1 MTRERTNRPFLGT
14 LPGLILGCL
23 VSCGLW
29 GSAYPCVKIGYEL
42 FGITG
47 SDVASRL
54 VFAGTRFTIAG
65 IMVVVGV
72 SIAQRRAL
80 LPAKRDLGAI
90 GILALFQTVL
100 QYFFFYGGLSHAAG
114 VTSSIIG
121 AAAYFFAILFA
132 ALIFKTENLTRKAV
146 IGCAI
151 GFAGVVLVNLG
162 GSGDAAFSFALNG
175 EGFVLLSS
183 VAGAISTC
191 FIAVLGRTHD
201 SVLLSGWQFVTGGIV
216 LLGCGLAMGGSL
228 CPISPG
234 PALALILYMG
244 FISAMAYT
252 LWSRLLA
259 ANPVSRVSIF
269 GFMTP
274 VSGAAMSAVLLGE
287 TDAVNPLFAL
297 IALAL
302 VSAGIV
308 IVNRPNSQ

>member
-1 MTRERTNRPFLGT
+1 MTRERTDRPFLGT

-42 FGITG
+42 FDITG

-132 ALIFKTENLTRKAV
+132 ALIFKTESLTRKAV

-162 GSGDAAFSFALNG
+162 GSGDAAFSFALDG
-175 EGFVLLSS
+175 EGFILLSS
-183 VAGAISTC
+183 IAGAISTC

-201 SVLLSGWQFVTGGIV
+201 SVLLSGWQFVTGGVV

-228 CPISPG
+228 CPVSPG
-234 PALALILYMG
+234 PAFTLILYMG

-274 VSGAAMSAVLLGE
+274 VFGAAMSAVLLGE

>member
-1 MTRERTNRPFLGT
+1 MGT

-80 LPAKRDLGAI
+80 LPAKRDLSAI

-132 ALIFKTENLTRKAV
+132 ALIFKTESLTRKAV

-175 EGFVLLSS
+175 EGFILLSS

-201 SVLLSGWQFVTGGIV
+201 SVLLSGWQFVTGGVV

-274 VSGAAMSAVLLGE
+274 VFGAAMSAVLLGE

>member
-1 MTRERTNRPFLGT
+1 MTRERTDKSFLGT

-80 LPAKRDLGAI
+80 LPAKRDLSAI

-100 QYFFFYGGLSHAAG
+100 QYSFFYGGLSHAAG

-146 IGCAI
+146 IGCTI

-175 EGFVLLSS
+175 EGFILLSS
-183 VAGAISTC
+183 IAGAISTC

-201 SVLLSGWQFVTGGIV
+201 SVLLSGWQFVTGGVV

-228 CPISPG
+228 CPVSPG
-234 PALALILYMG
+234 PAFTLILYMG

-274 VSGAAMSAVLLGE
+274 VFGAAMSAVLLGE

>member
-80 LPAKRDLGAI
+80 LPAKRDLSAI

-132 ALIFKTENLTRKAV
+132 ALIFKTESLTRKAV

-162 GSGDAAFSFALNG
+162 SGDAAFSFALNG
-175 EGFVLLSS
+175 EGFILLSS

-201 SVLLSGWQFVTGGIV
+201 SVLLSGWQFVTGGVV

-274 VSGAAMSAVLLGE
+274 VFGAAMSAVLLGE

>member
-80 LPAKRDLGAI
+80 LPAKRDLSAI

-132 ALIFKTENLTRKAV
+132 ALIFKTESLTRKAV

-162 GSGDAAFSFALNG
+162 GSGDAAFSFTLNG
-175 EGFVLLSS
+175 EGFILLSC

-201 SVLLSGWQFVTGGIV
+201 SVLLSGWQFVTGGVV

-228 CPISPG
+228 CPVSPG

-274 VSGAAMSAVLLGE
+274 VFGAAMSAVLLGE

>member
-1 MTRERTNRPFLGT
+1 MTRERTDKPFLGT

-23 VSCGLW
+23 ISCGLW

-42 FGITG
+42 FGIAGT
-47 SDVASRL
+47 DVASRL

-80 LPAKRDLGAI
+80 LPAKCDLGAI

-146 IGCAI
+146 IGCTI

-175 EGFVLLSS
+175 EGFILLSS
-183 VAGAISTC
+183 IAGAISTC

-201 SVLLSGWQFVTGGIV
+201 SFLLSGWQFVTGGVV

-228 CPISPG
+228 CPVSPG
-234 PALALILYMG
+234 PAFTLILYMG

-274 VSGAAMSAVLLGE
+274 VFGAAMSAVLLGE

>member
-80 LPAKRDLGAI
+80 LPAKRDLSAI

-132 ALIFKTENLTRKAV
+132 TLIFKTENLTRKAI
-146 IGCAI
+146 IGCTI

-175 EGFVLLSS
+175 EGFILLSS

-201 SVLLSGWQFVTGGIV
+201 SVLLSGWQFVTGGVV

-234 PALALILYMG
+234 PAFALILYMG

-259 ANPVSRVSIF
+259 ANTVSRVSIF

-274 VSGAAMSAVLLGE
+274 VFGAAMSVVLLGE

-308 IVNRPNSQ
+308 IVNRPSSQ

>member
-42 FGITG
+42 FGIAG
-47 SDVASRL
+47 SDVVSRL

-146 IGCAI
+146 IGCTI

-175 EGFVLLSS
+175 EGFILLSS
-183 VAGAISTC
+183 IAGAISTC

-201 SVLLSGWQFVTGGIV
+201 SVLLSGWQFVTGGVV

-234 PALALILYMG
+234 PAFTLILYMG

-274 VSGAAMSAVLLGE
+274 VFGAAMSAVLLGE

-308 IVNRPNSQ
+308 IVNRPSSQ

>member
-1 MTRERTNRPFLGT
+1 MTRERTDRPFLGT

-54 VFAGTRFTIAG
+54 VFAGMRFTIAG

-146 IGCAI
+146 IGCTI

-175 EGFVLLSS
+175 EGFILLSS
-183 VAGAISTC
+183 IAGAISTC
-191 FIAVLGRTHD
+191 FIAVLGRTHN
-201 SVLLSGWQFVTGGIV
+201 SVLLSGWQFVTGGVV

-228 CPISPG
+228 CPVSPG
-234 PALALILYMG
+234 PALTLILYMG

-274 VSGAAMSAVLLGE
+274 VFGAAMSAVLLGE
-287 TDAVNPLFAL
+287 TDAVNPWFAL

>member
-42 FGITG
+42 FGIAG

-80 LPAKRDLGAI
+80 LPAKRDLSAI

-146 IGCAI
+146 IGCTI

-175 EGFVLLSS
+175 EGFILLSS

-201 SVLLSGWQFVTGGIV
+201 SVLLSGWQFVTGGVV

-228 CPISPG
+228 CPVSPG
-234 PALALILYMG
+234 PAFTLILYMG

-274 VSGAAMSAVLLGE
+274 VFGAAMSAVLLGE

>member
-146 IGCAI
+146 IGCTI

-175 EGFVLLSS
+175 EGFILLSS
-183 VAGAISTC
+183 IAGAISTC
-191 FIAVLGRTHD
+191 FIAVLGSTHD
-201 SVLLSGWQFVTGGIV
+201 SVLLSGWQFGTGGVV

-228 CPISPG
+228 CPISPRARAR
-234 PALALILYMG
+234 PHPLYG
-244 FISAMAYT
+244 LYLGHGIHPLVKASRRKSREPREY
-252 LWSRLLA
+252 LWVHDARLWRSD
-259 ANPVSRVSIF
+259 VC
-269 GFMTP
+269 
-274 VSGAAMSAVLLGE
+274 GAPGRDRRRE
-287 TDAVNPLFAL
+287 PLVCPHRAR
-297 IALAL
+297 ARKR
-302 VSAGIV
+302 GH
-308 IVNRPNSQ
+308 RYRQQTE

>member
-80 LPAKRDLGAI
+80 LPAKRDLSAI

-132 ALIFKTENLTRKAV
+132 ALIFKTESLTRKAV

-175 EGFVLLSS
+175 EGFILLSS

-201 SVLLSGWQFVTGGIV
+201 SVLLSGWQFVTGGVV

-274 VSGAAMSAVLLGE
+274 VFGAAMSAVLLGE
-287 TDAVNPLFAL
+287 ADAVNPLFAL

>member
-132 ALIFKTENLTRKAV
+132 ALIFKTENLTRRAV

-175 EGFVLLSS
+175 EGFILLSS

-201 SVLLSGWQFVTGGIV
+201 SVLLSGWQFVTGGVV

-228 CPISPG
+228 CPVSPG
-234 PALALILYMG
+234 PAFTLILYMG

-274 VSGAAMSAVLLGE
+274 VFGAAMSAVLLGE

>member
-1 MTRERTNRPFLGT
+1 MTRERTDKPFLGT

-42 FGITG
+42 FGIAGT
-47 SDVASRL
+47 DVASRL

-72 SIAQRRAL
+72 SLAQRRAL
-80 LPAKRDLGAI
+80 LPAKRDLSAI

-175 EGFVLLSS
+175 EGFILLSS

-201 SVLLSGWQFVTGGIV
+201 SVLLSGWQFVTGGVV

-228 CPISPG
+228 CPVSPG
-234 PALALILYMG
+234 PAFTLILYMG

-274 VSGAAMSAVLLGE
+274 VFGAAMSAVLLGE

>member
-1 MTRERTNRPFLGT
+1 MTRERTDKPFLGT

-65 IMVVVGV
+65 IMVVVGI

-80 LPAKRDLGAI
+80 LPAKRDLSAI

-146 IGCAI
+146 IGCTI

-175 EGFVLLSS
+175 EGFILLSS

-201 SVLLSGWQFVTGGIV
+201 SVLLSGWQFVTGGVV
-216 LLGCGLAMGGSL
+216 LLGCGLAMRGSL
-228 CPISPG
+228 CPVSPG
-234 PALALILYMG
+234 PAFTLILYMG

-274 VSGAAMSAVLLGE
+274 VFGAAMSAVLLGE

-308 IVNRPNSQ
+308 IVNRPSSQ

>member
-1 MTRERTNRPFLGT
+1 MGT

-23 VSCGLW
+23 ISCGLW

-146 IGCAI
+146 IGCTI

-175 EGFVLLSS
+175 EGFILLSS

-191 FIAVLGRTHD
+191 FISVLGRTHD

-216 LLGCGLAMGGSL
+216 LLACGLAMGGSL

-274 VSGAAMSAVLLGE
+274 VFGAAMSAVLLGE

>member
-1 MTRERTNRPFLGT
+1 MTCERTNRPFLGT

-42 FGITG
+42 FGIAGT
-47 SDVASRL
+47 DVASRL

-121 AAAYFFAILFA
+121 TAAYFFAILFA

-162 GSGDAAFSFALNG
+162 GSGDTAFSFALDG
-175 EGFVLLSS
+175 EGFILLSS
-183 VAGAISTC
+183 IAGAISTC

-201 SVLLSGWQFVTGGIV
+201 SVLLSGWQFITGGV
-216 LLGCGLAMGGSL
+216 MLFGCGLAMGGSL

-274 VSGAAMSAVLLGE
+274 VFGAAMSAVLLGE
-287 TDAVNPLFAL
+287 TDTVNPLFAL

>member
-146 IGCAI
+146 IGCTI

-175 EGFVLLSS
+175 EGFILLSS
-183 VAGAISTC
+183 IAGAISTC

-201 SVLLSGWQFVTGGIV
+201 SVLLSGWQFVTGGVV

-234 PALALILYMG
+234 PAFTLILYMG

-274 VSGAAMSAVLLGE
+274 VFGAAMSAVLLGE
-287 TDAVNPLFAL
+287 TEAVNPLFAL

>member
-1 MTRERTNRPFLGT
+1 MTRERTDKPFLGT

-80 LPAKRDLGAI
+80 LPAKRDLSAI

-146 IGCAI
+146 IGCTI

-175 EGFVLLSS
+175 EGFILLSS
-183 VAGAISTC
+183 VASAISTC
-191 FIAVLGRTHD
+191 FIAVLGRTHN
-201 SVLLSGWQFVTGGIV
+201 SVLLSGWQFVTGGVV

-228 CPISPG
+228 CPVSPG
-234 PALALILYMG
+234 PAFTLILYMG

-274 VSGAAMSAVLLGE
+274 VFGAAMSAVLLGE

>member
-146 IGCAI
+146 IGCTI

-175 EGFVLLSS
+175 EGFILLSS
-183 VAGAISTC
+183 IAGAISTC
-191 FIAVLGRTHD
+191 FIAVLGRTHN
-201 SVLLSGWQFVTGGIV
+201 SVLLSGWQFVTGGVV

-228 CPISPG
+228 CPVSPG
-234 PALALILYMG
+234 PAFTLILYMG

-274 VSGAAMSAVLLGE
+274 VFGAAMSAVLLGE
-287 TDAVNPLFAL
+287 TDAVNPWFAL

>member
-1 MTRERTNRPFLGT
+1 MTRERTDKPILGT

-23 VSCGLW
+23 ISCGLW

-72 SIAQRRAL
+72 SLAQRRAL

-146 IGCAI
+146 IGCTI

-175 EGFVLLSS
+175 EGFILLSS
-183 VAGAISTC
+183 IAGAISTC

-201 SVLLSGWQFVTGGIV
+201 SVLLSGWQFITGGVV

-259 ANPVSRVSIF
+259 TNPVSRVSIF

-274 VSGAAMSAVLLGE
+274 VFGAAMSAVLLGE

>member
-1 MTRERTNRPFLGT
+1 MTRERTDKPFLGT

-42 FGITG
+42 FGIAGT
-47 SDVASRL
+47 DVASRL

-72 SIAQRRAL
+72 SLAQRRAL

-146 IGCAI
+146 IGCTI

-175 EGFVLLSS
+175 EGFILLSS

-201 SVLLSGWQFVTGGIV
+201 SVLLSGWQFVTGGVV

-228 CPISPG
+228 CPVSPG
-234 PALALILYMG
+234 PAFTLILYMG

-252 LWSRLLA
+252 LWSRLLT

-274 VSGAAMSAVLLGE
+274 VFGAAMSAVLLGE
-287 TDAVNPLFAL
+287 ADAVNPLFAL

>member
-1 MTRERTNRPFLGT
+1 M
-14 LPGLILGCL
+14 ILGCL

-80 LPAKRDLGAI
+80 LPAKRDLSAI

-132 ALIFKTENLTRKAV
+132 ALIFKTESLTRKAV

-175 EGFVLLSS
+175 EGFILLSS

-201 SVLLSGWQFVTGGIV
+201 SVLLSGWQFVTGGVV

-274 VSGAAMSAVLLGE
+274 VFGAAMSAVLLGE

>member
-80 LPAKRDLGAI
+80 LPAKRDLSAI

-132 ALIFKTENLTRKAV
+132 ALIFKTESLTRKAV

-175 EGFVLLSS
+175 EGFILLSS

-201 SVLLSGWQFVTGGIV
+201 SVLLSGWQFVTGGVV

-274 VSGAAMSAVLLGE
+274 VFGAAMSAVLLGE

>member
-1 MTRERTNRPFLGT
+1 MTRERTDKPFLGT

-42 FGITG
+42 FGIAG

-146 IGCAI
+146 IGCTI

-175 EGFVLLSS
+175 EGFILLSS

-201 SVLLSGWQFVTGGIV
+201 SVLLSGWQFVTGGVV

-228 CPISPG
+228 CPVSPG
-234 PALALILYMG
+234 PAFTLILYMG

-274 VSGAAMSAVLLGE
+274 VFGAAMSAVLLGE

>member
-1 MTRERTNRPFLGT
+1 MTRERTDKPFLGT

-80 LPAKRDLGAI
+80 LPAKHDLGAI

-146 IGCAI
+146 IGCTI

-175 EGFVLLSS
+175 EGFILLSS

-201 SVLLSGWQFVTGGIV
+201 SVLLSGWQFVTGGVV
-216 LLGCGLAMGGSL
+216 LLGCGLAMGGHL
-228 CPISPG
+228 VPTSPA
-234 PALALILYMG
+234 PTVALILYMG

-274 VSGAAMSAVLLGE
+274 VFGAAMSAVLLGE

>member
-1 MTRERTNRPFLGT
+1 MTRERTDKPFLGT

-23 VSCGLW
+23 ISCGLW

-42 FGITG
+42 FGIAGT
-47 SDVASRL
+47 DVASRL

-72 SIAQRRAL
+72 SLAQRRAL

-146 IGCAI
+146 IGCTI

-175 EGFVLLSS
+175 EGFILLSS

-201 SVLLSGWQFVTGGIV
+201 SVLLSGWQFVTGGVV

-228 CPISPG
+228 CPVSPG
-234 PALALILYMG
+234 PAFTLILYMG

-252 LWSRLLA
+252 LWSRLLT

-274 VSGAAMSAVLLGE
+274 VFGAAMSAVLLGE
-287 TDAVNPLFAL
+287 ADAVNPLFAL

>member
-80 LPAKRDLGAI
+80 LPAKRDLSAI

-146 IGCAI
+146 IGCTI

-175 EGFVLLSS
+175 EGFILLSS

-191 FIAVLGRTHD
+191 FIAVLGRTHN
-201 SVLLSGWQFVTGGIV
+201 SVLLSGWQFVTGGVV
-216 LLGCGLAMGGSL
+216 LLGCGLAMGESL
-228 CPISPG
+228 CPVSPG
-234 PALALILYMG
+234 PAFTLILYMG

-274 VSGAAMSAVLLGE
+274 VFGAAMSAVLLGE

>member
-1 MTRERTNRPFLGT
+1 MTHERTDKPFLGT

-72 SIAQRRAL
+72 SLAQRRAL

-121 AAAYFFAILFA
+121 ASAYFFAILFA
-132 ALIFKTENLTRKAV
+132 ALIFKTESLTRKAV
-146 IGCAI
+146 IGCTV

-162 GSGDAAFSFALNG
+162 GSGDTVPSFALNG
-175 EGFVLLSS
+175 EGFILLSS

-201 SVLLSGWQFVTGGIV
+201 SVLLSGWQFVTGGIA
-216 LLGCGLAMGGSL
+216 LLGCGLAMGGGL

-234 PALALILYMG
+234 PATVLILYMG

-259 ANPVSRVSIF
+259 ANPVSRVSVF

-274 VSGAAMSAVLLGE
+274 VFGAAMSAVLLGE
-287 TDAVNPLFAL
+287 ADAVNPLFAL
-297 IALAL
+297 IALVL
-302 VSAGIV
+302 VSVGIV

>member
-1 MTRERTNRPFLGT
+1 MTRERTDKPFLGT

-23 VSCGLW
+23 ISCGLW

-42 FGITG
+42 FGIAGT
-47 SDVASRL
+47 DVASRL

-72 SIAQRRAL
+72 SLAQRRAL
-80 LPAKRDLGAI
+80 LPAKRDLGGI
-90 GILALFQTVL
+90 GILALFLTVL

-146 IGCAI
+146 IGCTI

-175 EGFVLLSS
+175 EGFILLSS

-201 SVLLSGWQFVTGGIV
+201 SVLLSGWQFVTGGVV

-228 CPISPG
+228 CPVSPG
-234 PALALILYMG
+234 PAFTLILYMG

-252 LWSRLLA
+252 LWSRLLT

-274 VSGAAMSAVLLGE
+274 VFGAAMSAVLLGE
-287 TDAVNPLFAL
+287 ADAVNPLFAL

>member
-80 LPAKRDLGAI
+80 LPAKRDLSAI

-146 IGCAI
+146 IGCTI

-162 GSGDAAFSFALNG
+162 GSGDAAFSFALDG
-175 EGFVLLSS
+175 EGFILLSS
-183 VAGAISTC
+183 IAGAISTC

-201 SVLLSGWQFVTGGIV
+201 SVLLSGWQFVTGGVV

-228 CPISPG
+228 CPVSPW

-274 VSGAAMSAVLLGE
+274 VFGAAMSAVLLGE
-287 TDAVNPLFAL
+287 TNAVNPLFAL

>member
-1 MTRERTNRPFLGT
+1 MTHERTDKPFLGT

-65 IMVVVGV
+65 IMVVVGI

-132 ALIFKTENLTRKAV
+132 ALIFKTENLTRKAI
-146 IGCAI
+146 IGCTI

-162 GSGDAAFSFALNG
+162 GSGDAAFSFALDG
-175 EGFVLLSS
+175 EGFILLSS

-201 SVLLSGWQFVTGGIV
+201 SVLLSGWQFVTGGVV
-216 LLGCGLAMGGSL
+216 LLCCGLAMGGSL

-274 VSGAAMSAVLLGE
+274 VFGAAMSAVLLGE
-287 TDAVNPLFAL
+287 TDTVNPLFAL